1 MQTIVA
7 ISTAIGVGAIGIVRL
22 SGEDSLS
29 YALRRFSCRSMPETP
44 QPNHMYLGRFAGDG
58 FGEQCMMV
66 YFKAPHSYTGEDLVE
81 FQVHGGV
88 AVTDFVLRTL
98 LADGARLAKA
108 GEFTR
113 RAFLNGKV
121 TLSQAEG
128 ILGVINAES
137 KAEINLCYGMLEG
150 SLGARLAPTLEGL
163 ATLIATLE
171 AGLDYPD
178 EMQEE
183 IDNDFAPAL
192 ADIRASLRALAD
204 SAEEGKMV
212 RHGISV
218 ALVGTPNAGKSSLLN
233 CILREERAIVT
244 PIAGTTRDTLCESV
258 TFEGVRLNLLDT
270 AGLRDTADVVEQMG
284 VERAYSAADRADAVV
299 YLLDAIRGET
309 PDAALLKRF
318 EGKHLFVV
326 YNKTDVAKAPTEAY
340 PSVSAKTGAGVD
352 ALLKDIAGLCRVDRA
367 YGGLLTEDRHIE
379 AVSRALRHV
388 EAADKAFVDMP
399 LDCVLVDLRQAYQ
412 ALGEVDGAT
421 ATDDVLDRIFSSF
434 CVGK

>member
-22 SGEDSLS
+22 SGEDCLS
-29 YALRRFSCRSMPETP
+29 YALRRFSCRSMAGDPV
-44 QPNHMYLGRFAGDG
+44 PNRMYLGRFAGDG
-58 FGEQCMMV
+58 FSEQCMMV
-66 YFKAPHSYTGEDLVE
+66 YFRAPHSYTGEDLVE

-98 LADGARLAKA
+98 LSDGARLAKA

-121 TLSQAEG
+121 SLSQAEG

-137 KAEINLCYGMLEG
+137 KAEINLCYQMLEG
-150 SLGARLAPTLEGL
+150 SLGARLAPTLDGL

-178 EMQEE
+178 EMQAE
-183 IDNDFAPAL
+183 IDRDFAPTLAHIRTAL
-192 ADIRASLRALAD
+192 TTLAD

-233 CILREERAIVT
+233 CILREDRAIVT

-284 VERAYSAADRADAVV
+284 VERAYSAADRADCVV
-299 YLLDAIRGET
+299 YLLDATRAET
-309 PDAALLKRF
+309 PDPALIERF
-318 EGKHLFVV
+318 AHKHLFVV
-326 YNKTDVAKAPTEAY
+326 YNKTDVTTAPDTY
-340 PSVSAKTGAGVD
+340 PAISAKTGAGVD
-352 ALLKDIAGLCRVDRA
+352 ALLRRIAGICRTDRA

-379 AVSRALRHV
+379 AVKRALSHV
-388 EAADKAFVDMP
+388 EAADRAFADMP
-399 LDCVLVDLRQAYQ
+399 LDCVLVDLRLAYQ

-421 ATDDVLDRIFSSF
+421 ATDDVLDRIFASF

>member
-29 YALRRFSCRSMPETP
+29 YALRRFSCRSMMAEP
-44 QPNHMYLGRFAGDG
+44 QPNQMYLGRFAGEG
-58 FGEQCMMV
+58 FREQCMMV
-66 YFKAPHSYTGEDLVE
+66 YFKAPRSYTGEDVVE

-98 LADGARLAKA
+98 LEDGARLAKA

-137 KAEINLCYGMLEG
+137 KAEINLCYRMLEG
-150 SLGARLAPTLEGL
+150 SLGARLAPTLDKL

-178 EMQEE
+178 EMQEQ
-183 IDNDFAPAL
+183 IDRDFAPSVTA
-192 ADIRASLRALAD
+192 IRAALGDLSD
-204 SAEEGKMV
+204 SAEEGKLV

-244 PIAGTTRDTLCESV
+244 PIAGTTRDTLCESI
-258 TFEGVRLNLLDT
+258 TFEGVRINLLDT
-270 AGLRDTADVVEQMG
+270 AGLRDTDDMVEQMG

-299 YLLDAIRGET
+299 YLLDATRGEV
-309 PDAALLKRF
+309 PDPDLLARF
-318 EGKHLFVV
+318 ADKHLFVV
-326 YNKTDVAKAPTEAY
+326 YNKTDVAFSSTDLY
-340 PSVSAKTGAGVD
+340 PSISAKTGAGVEE
-352 ALLKDIAGLCRVDRA
+352 LLRRIAGICRVDRA
-367 YGGLLTEDRHIE
+367 YGGLLSEDRHIE
-379 AVSRALRHV
+379 AVKRAMRHV
-388 EAADKAFVDMP
+388 SAASEAFADMP
-399 LDCVLVDLRQAYQ
+399 LDCVLVDLRLAYQ